1 MKKEEMNCEISKK
14 IIRNTNNVKK
24 ETIMEKY
31 FFMEAVLEKISQGL
45 FFRKAFAIALQI
57 LAVAIAIA
65 ALMAWIAVWK
75 SISGYSAEAIFGII
89 IYQLLY
95 IIAVYMVVHILLI
108 RAGSINALPASD
120 YTVIP
125 IVSITLK
132 LFGEI
137 YASFVS
143 VISVAG
149 GILTW
154 FIGSSAFYMIK
165 GSAPI
170 VPSYGSG
177 EGFLGGLVFMVGG
190 LFSALVGLVLF
201 YFLSELV
208 VVLVEIARNTKK
220 NGK

>member
-1 MKKEEMNCEISKK
+1 
-14 IIRNTNNVKK
+14 
-24 ETIMEKY
+24 MEKY
-31 FFMEAVLEKISQGL
+31 FFMEAVLEKLSQGQ
-45 FFRKAFAIALQI
+45 FFRKAFAVALQI
-57 LAVAIAIA
+57 LAVVLATA
-65 ALMAWIAVWK
+65 ALVSWITVWK
-75 SISGYSAEAIFGII
+75 SISEYSAEAIFGII
-89 IYQLLY
+89 IFQLLF
-95 IIAVYMVVHILLI
+95 IIAVYMVIHILLI
-108 RAGSINALPASD
+108 RAGNINALPDSD

-165 GSAPI
+165 RSAPLPF

-177 EGFLGGLVFMVGG
+177 EGFWAGLVFIAGG
-190 LFSALVGLVLF
+190 LFSALVGLVFF
-201 YFLSELV
+201 YFLAEAV
-208 VVLVEIARNTKK
+208 VVLVDIAKNISITRQIAEQNKK
-220 NGK
+220 K